1 MLLLCPN
8 PTFVAPVK
16 ITIPGEDAPAVLK
29 LQFRHRDKD
38 QLKALMAK
46 TLDPGTMSRIVK
58 CMAGIEGDPV
68 EVDTLLSVLALI
80 ESHATDAD
88 DIRIVLDIVA
98 GWPEGPQ
105 TPDGLPVAFTDA
117 ALRQLVTNYPAAARE
132 IVRQYLKALTE
143 SRLGN

>member
-68 EVDTLLSVLALI
+68 EVDTLLSVLALV
-80 ESHATDAD
+80 ESHANDAD
-88 DIRIVLDIVA
+88 DLRIVLDIVA
-98 GWPEGPQ
+98 GWPEVPQ

-117 ALRQLVTNYPAAARE
+117 ALRQLVTNYPASARE